1 MGMILCKGVTCP
13 VKGTCLRHTRLK
25 ESSCDE
31 TFGMTKCT
39 NQKYFVQDVD
49 KVNID
54 SRRN

>member
-13 VKGTCLRHTRLK
+13 VKGTCLRHTKLK
-25 ESSCDE
+25 EGSCDE

-49 KVNID
+49 KVNTD